1 MEVLKLLNFKQPIL
15 LLKTLSN
22 GNLGIIDAQNTLR
35 ILDGSTYDILD
46 GFKTNMQYERYLGG
60 YVDMTLD
67 GEYTVS
73 ALLGTHNAGI
83 FSLSKRELLYKVG
96 HHQGDVESVGIDPNG
111 RYFVTCG
118 QDGKAFAWVL
128 KTSRLAFTLPP
139 HADYVSTVAFSNNG
153 QWIAT
158 GSYDKTIILFNIS
171 TMNEP
176 IKLHGHT
183 GVIVKMLF
191 LPEAKLLSADR
202 GGGLIVWDIGKGKV
216 LKRLSKMNDD
226 ITSMCIS
233 TTNRFVFVG
242 TKLGYVGL
250 YDMQTMELVTQHYIK
265 VHETITSLALVNNPN
280 RLAISTLNG
289 NLHFYSLLGDEKK
302 YKEMLRDGEYKT
314 FYDALEENPML
325 YYSKLYEVA
334 EKIWLD
340 IVEKGRSYLEK
351 NERQKAKEL
360 FAPFSVIT
368 KKQPFITQM
377 LSSYEKYEQFR
388 ISAQEGHLALAYSLA
403 KQYPSFQDSD
413 IYRKME
419 VKWKKNFFKAQ
430 ELILTPNGEDQ
441 ARELLGQYRGI
452 SEKTVLIQQL
462 FEQRKMYIY
471 FKKMIAQR
479 DYVKFF
485 GLVKMYPFLKEFE
498 EYTEVMEYADKLY
511 IQTQKAYADGDFATA
526 RKGCEILVSFPDYA
540 KEAHEVGDTIR
551 IKHLFYE
558 AISSNNLSNAFSYLS
573 LYPLLYETREG
584 QELER
589 KWNSAV
595 DKAQK
600 YAASGNAAETRAVFE
615 PYFGIRDKFRA
626 MAGVVSQAYCV
637 QLEEKIRRDAP
648 LDIIER
654 GIRQYVTLLGID
666 EAIMSIVDLLKR
678 VTQSK
683 IDLQVLKKGSLE
695 TWSPT
700 SRIDDITAR
709 V

>member
-1 MEVLKLLNFKQPIL
+1 MEALKLLNFKHPVL

-35 ILDGSTYDILD
+35 IVDESSYDIVD
-46 GFKTNMQYERYLGG
+46 GFKTNLEHERHLGSN
-60 YVDMTLD
+60 VDMTVD

-73 ALLGTHNAGI
+73 TIVGSNQAGI

-96 HHQGDVESVGIDPNG
+96 HHHGDVESVGVDPNG

-128 KTSRLAFTLPP
+128 KTSRLAFALPP
-139 HADYVSTVAFSNNG
+139 HADYVSTVAFSENG

-158 GSYDKTIILFNIS
+158 GSYDKIIILFNIA
-171 TMNEP
+171 TMGEP
-176 IKLHGHT
+176 IKLYGHT

-191 LPEAKLLSADR
+191 LPEAKLVSADR

-216 LKRLSKMNDD
+216 FKRLSKMNDD

-233 TTNRFVFVG
+233 TTKRFVFVG

-265 VHETITSLALVNNPN
+265 VHETISSLALLSNPL
-280 RLAISTLNG
+280 RLAISTLKG
-289 NLHFYSLLGDEKK
+289 NIHIYSLLGDEKR
-302 YKEMLRDGEYKT
+302 YLAMLRDGDYKS
-314 FYDALEENPML
+314 FYDALEDNPML
-325 YYSKLYEVA
+325 SYSKLYEAA

-340 IVEKGRSYLEK
+340 TLNKGRSFLEK
-351 NERQKAKEL
+351 NERQKAKEI
-360 FAPFSVIT
+360 FAPFAVIG
-368 KKQPFITQM
+368 KKQPFIAQM
-377 LSSYEKYEQFR
+377 LSSYEKYEQYR
-388 ISAQEGHLALAYSLA
+388 LSAQEGHLALAYSLA
-403 KQYPSFQDSD
+403 KQYPSFQDSE
-413 IYRKME
+413 IYTKME
-419 VKWKKNFFKAQ
+419 AKWKKNFFKAQ
-430 ELILTPNGEDQ
+430 ELILTPNGEEQ
-441 ARELLGQYRGI
+441 ARELLAQYRGI

-462 FEQRKMYIY
+462 FEQRKMYVY
-471 FKKMIAQR
+471 FKKTIAQR

-511 IQTQKAYADGDFATA
+511 IQTQKAYAEGDFATA
-526 RKGCEILVSFPDYA
+526 RKGCEILLSFPDYA
-540 KEAHEVGDTIR
+540 QEAQEVGNTIR
-551 IKHLFYE
+551 IKHLFFE
-558 AISSNNLSNAFSYLS
+558 AIATNNLSNAFSYLS
-573 LYPLLYETREG
+573 SYPLLYETREA
-584 QELER
+584 QLLER
-589 KWNSAV
+589 QWNNAV

-600 YAASGNAAETRAVFE
+600 YAASGNATETRAVFE

-648 LDIIER
+648 LDTIER
-654 GIRQYVTLLGID
+654 GIRQYVTLFGID
-666 EAIMSIVDLLKR
+666 EAILSIVDFLKR

-683 IDLQVLKKGSLE
+683 IDLQALKKGSLE
-695 TWSPT
+695 TWSPMN
-700 SRIDDITAR
+700 RIDDITAR